1 MPRTRKRAWP
11 LRLLQSS
18 TRAAFQRA
26 YRQVQVDSRAYLAHV
41 CRVHRLPIRSWD
53 QMFLLGEEVIT
64 PIANDII
71 RASSK
76 AAALEGAGLG
86 LGGMLTLVPDAGIL
100 AAITIRML
108 QKLSL
113 VHGFEFH
120 TEDETAELWMAAAT
134 AAGVDFGRD
143 FLEKQAAER
152 LIPRLVDAVAVKV
165 GAEFAEKWSARLVPV
180 LSGAAGAALNYYF
193 VRSWG
198 RRAQAHFLERHR
210 ANAARRLPALQAS
223 FSPSPRGIDPHA
235 LPLLPAATGK
245 LPA

>member
-18 TRAAFQRA
+18 TRAAFLRA
-26 YRQVQVDSRAYLAHV
+26 YRQVQVDPKAYLKHV
-41 CRVHRLPIRSWD
+41 CRAHRLPIRSWD

-64 PIANDII
+64 PIADDVI
-71 RASSK
+71 SSSAK

-86 LGGMLTLVPDAGIL
+86 VAGMITLVPDAGIL

-113 VHGFEFH
+113 VHGFEYA
-120 TEDETAELWMAAAT
+120 TENESAELWIAAAT
-134 AAGVDFGRD
+134 AAGVDLGRD
-143 FLEKQAAER
+143 FLEKQAGER

-165 GAEFAEKWSARLVPV
+165 GADVAEKWSARLIPV
-180 LSGAAGAALNYYF
+180 FSAGAGAALNYYF

-198 RRAQAHFLERHR
+198 RRAQAHFLARHR
-210 ANAARRLPALQAS
+210 ASAARYLPPLNAPFEPA
-223 FSPSPRGIDPHA
+223 PRGIDPHVV
-235 LPLLPAATGK
+235 PLLPSGTPS
-245 LPA
+245 LS